1 MEGAKAALSEPVCSL
16 WPYKF
21 VAGLLS
27 KLVAARDVELHTW
40 TPVTAVKESEEG
52 GSTVLHTP
60 RGSIKARK
68 VVFATNAYTAG
79 ICDQY
84 MGKIIPTKS
93 TACHISPAHRI
104 SPHLSHTYNIS
115 YSHFG
120 TTPCIDYL
128 NPRPDGS
135 IVVGG
140 ANWMYERARDKWYN
154 NWDDSQQV
162 PGVRVHFDGL
172 MQRYFAGWRD
182 SGAVVDHLWTGI
194 IGRTAD
200 EEPFVG
206 DVYKHEGEQYIIAGF
221 NGGGMA
227 YIFLCARGLAQMIVD
242 RVPYAQTGLPRPFE
256 ARQDRMLQSVC
267 STLPSEDPDELLFDQ
282 VPLQSRFWVPFSS

>member
-1 MEGAKAALSEPVCSL
+1 MKGAKAALSKPACSL

-21 VAGLLS
+21 VTGLLA
-27 KLVAARDVELHTW
+27 KLVAARDIELHTW
-40 TPVTAVKESEEG
+40 TPVTAVEESKEGQFS
-52 GSTVLHTP
+52 VLRTP
-60 RGSIKARK
+60 RGATKARQ
-68 VVFATNAYTAG
+68 VVFATNAYMAG

-84 MGKIIPTKS
+84 LGKIVPTKS
-93 TACHISPAHRI
+93 TACHISPAHDI

-120 TTPCIDYL
+120 ATPCVDYL
-128 NPRPDGS
+128 NPRPDGG

-140 ANWMYERARDKWYN
+140 ANWMYERARNEWYN
-154 NWDDSQQV
+154 NWDDSRQL
-162 PGVRVHFDGL
+162 PGVRAHFDGL
-172 MQRYFAGWRD
+172 MQRYFAGWQD

-200 EEPFVG
+200 EEPYVG
-206 DVYKHEGEQYIIAGF
+206 EVHKQETKQYIIAGF

-227 YIFLCARGLAQMIVD
+227 YIFLCARGLAQMIVN
-242 RVPYAQTGLPRPFE
+242 RVPYAQTGLPRLFE

-267 STLPSEDPDELLFDQ
+267 STLPSKDLGELLVD
-282 VPLQSRFWVPFSS
+282 